1 MGGLLDNLRDKIW
14 PRPTPKP
21 APAPEPKPA
30 PAPAKPLSTLDY
42 IRAWKIFKNIPIHK
56 LAPAVLS
63 TSFVLFLAISGL
75 IAWITVILR
84 FMLEIMF
91 MFKR

>member
-1 MGGLLDNLRDKIW
+1 MGSLFDNLRDKIW
-14 PRPTPKP
+14 PRPKP
-21 APAPEPKPA
+21 APTPAPTPEPA
-30 PAPAKPLSTLDY
+30 PPLSTLDY
-42 IRAWKIFKNIPIHK
+42 IRAWKVFKNIPIHK